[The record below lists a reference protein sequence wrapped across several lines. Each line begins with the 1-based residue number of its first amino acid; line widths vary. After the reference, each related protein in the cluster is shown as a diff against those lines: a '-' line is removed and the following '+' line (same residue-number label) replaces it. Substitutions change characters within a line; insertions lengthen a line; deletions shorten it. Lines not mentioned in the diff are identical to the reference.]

1 MRREFIYPHRSVRF
15 LPVSRVRTFT
25 AFGMAI
31 LLSSAVLYF
40 GPSLIGAHGQLSGF
54 ILTQTHIPSAGAG
67 TAVVFF
73 GLESVTAPKIPFP
86 HNRAHPVRTALFF
99 AAAVVVLTVLH
110 RAFPL
115 SRNFMLF
122 LLVLLCAAGVVILL
136 TPSFEFDSVRFEQI
150 WLRGEVLVWLVLPW
164 VSAFLFVLTL
174 PSLLG
179 GVAWALLLQVYAA
192 VWSAIRLAFCLG
204 VLHFTGIVFLPL
216 LWFCMGVLFD
226 LVYVLVFYSFALRLS
241 ITRVIGVRAS

>member
-15 LPVSRVRTFT
+15 LPVSRVRMII

-31 LLSSAVLYF
+31 LLSGAVLYF
-40 GPSLIGAHGQLSGF
+40 GASLIGAHEQLSGF
-54 ILTQTHIPSAGAG
+54 ILRQTQIPSAGMA
-67 TAVVFF
+67 TAAIFPRLGSITV
-73 GLESVTAPKIPFP
+73 PNIPFP
-86 HNRAHPVRTALFF
+86 NNRANPLRTALFF
-99 AAAVVVLTVLH
+99 AATVIVLTVIH
-110 RAFPL
+110 RTVPL
-115 SRNFMLF
+115 SRNFIVF
-122 LLVLLCAAGVVILL
+122 LLVLLCAAGAVILL
-136 TPSFEFDSVRFEQI
+136 THSFEFNSVTYEQI

-179 GVAWALLLQVYAA
+179 GVAWTLLLQVYAV

-204 VLHFTGIVFLPL
+204 VLHFTGILFLPL
-216 LWFCMGVLFD
+216 LWFCLGVLFD
-226 LVYVLVFYSFALRLS
+226 LVYILVFYSFALRLS